1 MFMTQCTWRGG
12 GDPII
17 AWVVFIVG
25 PIVSKGY
32 VWEEYVVYSH
42 RISTARKVK
51 GWGQGWASVLC
62 VLFRSL

>member
-1 MFMTQCTWRGG
+1 MFNNVYDTMHMAGG

-51 GWGQGWASVLC
+51 GWGATLHPSN
-62 VLFRSL
+62 